1 MGPGV
6 CRGGIYA
13 AREREKT
20 KPVPGAGAE
29 RTAAREPRAGQTPTG
44 PHTCGPYN
52 AAQRG
57 NNPKHISNKTEFTR
71 FQ

>member
-1 MGPGV
+1 MRPANQTAGEKFP
-6 CRGGIYA
+6 GIYA
-13 AREREKT
+13 NRDTARKR
-20 KPVPGAGAE
+20 
-29 RTAAREPRAGQTPTG
+29 RAGQTPTG